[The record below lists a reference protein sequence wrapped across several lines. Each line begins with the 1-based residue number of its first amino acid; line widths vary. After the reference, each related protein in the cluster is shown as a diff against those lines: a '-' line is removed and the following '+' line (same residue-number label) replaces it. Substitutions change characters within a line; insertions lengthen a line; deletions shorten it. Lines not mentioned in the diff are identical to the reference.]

1 MAILTV
7 TEVSGQ
13 QPSAALSKTPTSLTG
28 DSYPYSKE
36 ATLLLD
42 NTDAA
47 AQSVTITGGNEPV
60 YGCALS
66 MVVNLDPGECKV
78 VGQLLAGWSVGGSV
92 NLVSTDVDVLA
103 SVFVIT
109 E

>member
-1 MAILTV
+1 MAILSV

-13 QPSAALSKTPTSLTG
+13 QPSAALSETPTSLTG
-28 DSYPYSKE
+28 DTYPYSKE

-47 AQSVTITGGNEPV
+47 AQTVTITGGNEPV

-66 MVVNLDPGECKV
+66 MVISLDPGDKKV
-78 VGQLLAGWSVGGSV
+78 VGKLLSGWSVGGSI